1 MPTIAELLGMIA
13 PKSLGS
19 AAGVL
24 RSKPPTPRPYLA
36 IDPNKHSTA
45 VVLPRG
51 TSYPVPERDRVYAPE
66 PEPAPRPYLMT
77 DADKQTTVVIPRG
90 TTFPVPERDRVYAPE
105 PKNGS
110 LLRVLQQAL
119 QEGAKKK

>member
-1 MPTIAELLGMIA
+1 MPTIAELLGLVT
-13 PKSLGS
+13 PKSLAS

-24 RSKPPTPRPYLA
+24 RPQPPAPRPYLA

-45 VVLPRG
+45 VVIPRG
-51 TSYPVPERDRVYAPE
+51 TSYPVSERDRVYAPE

-90 TTFPVPERDRVYAPE
+90 VTFPVPERDRVYAPE

-110 LLRVLQQAL
+110 LLRVLQQVL
-119 QEGAKKK
+119 QEDTRKK